1 MRHNIA
7 QEVDNRDCDSSSMES
22 GSPKKRT
29 TVRKSN
35 PKLDF
40 SSDSDTPHRKLRPRR
55 NEKLS
60 EAVIQ
65 KPGDVG
71 NDNRHGSDFD
81 SKLKVIIEPE
91 DFVSTDFGKSN
102 KMHSDENVV
111 ILKRMMDHIVSIM
124 SDDEHKPQLEKMY
137 GESEILEVK
146 NLIKSG
152 GNDREKVYQI
162 LKPSTLKIYKN
173 LNQPEHIGLFKGC
186 DIFSLKS
193 SPSHNEKVNQ
203 IVAELLQS
211 CSPDNKQST
220 SENVKKDKFI
230 KRLFTT
236 NNQTKEISE
245 SETKILDNETGI
257 SENGNKTRS
266 TNKNRRHKLTNRRKK
281 AKKIMKGQLQA
292 ESSPMIQEP
301 DVLELTE
308 LTNNNKNDVL
318 KENIDHTFEKE
329 ENFLPQN
336 FSIASPKF
344 YLTQNKKGIH
354 KLIGRKDF
362 VQEVIGNVVIC
373 GETEIE
379 GSNRIV
385 LSNDDIELDHQ
396 TEKKA
401 FNSSN
406 ANKDFVNDSSSSDI
420 ELKKEISLATSKE
433 LVRRNVEVIEIS
445 DDSSN
450 SDKDLVKHNN
460 LNVESHE
467 ILSPQGS
474 PLCEDGINK
483 LTDQIKLSG
492 SKENCFSELDSSRKV
507 SNTSA
512 ETNLRNSP
520 KNCIKTNK
528 KLKVEDSSE
537 SSCSSNSGS
546 DDESAKEDIQNPN
559 LEIITQ
565 KDLECNEALQ
575 MHTSDQLKQSIEEDN
590 SIKLTTKYN
599 NTIEQ
604 SIHKDQ
610 KLPKHSAKD
619 PELLK
624 ECSPFMDRFK
634 EKKSNKSNA
643 EVQLNKRKK
652 EIKRHKVTER
662 NHNKL
667 LNEKQEMAEHKLKHD
682 NEAPKKDKKKERK
695 KRGRTNM
702 NQNESTKTSKKPLEM
717 ANTTKNNSSISEPHI
732 SRKRTSK
739 KLSKD
744 NTDLDETMELLSKP
758 NTSSRA
764 SPLIKKECEK
774 QMKQKTLLK
783 TVITKQ
789 EDEEVA
795 TRLPGYETDS
805 SENEPTFNNGE
816 VNLNKTS
823 PNHCYEI
830 KFNSDNFEPNQND
843 YIALEYDIGNN
854 SDSSYEKMIK
864 EINSAKLEKI
874 NNGSKENV
882 ACLNEESNEATFET
896 SVGSKINGSDK
907 FTKGQKELDHLD
919 PEMVPTLIVG
929 KEDDDDDDDD
939 DDILDLLTP
948 NLDNM
953 FNQNETNTKNPL
965 NSQEYSSLT
974 MFQEG
979 SKERNQILTSPFET
993 NLNSN
998 SSLLHCKLN
1007 SAFNDFHPLPFNNSV
1022 VKSQR
1027 YSHDNSCPLVNY
1039 KSNSNLQTP
1048 EKKMLRRENLRRE
1061 KITGTEL
1068 IDHCKKR
1075 FRYDNTVTKC
1085 IEIQESNCMTSDS
1098 NFKKEV
1104 VKSPKVHFL
1113 PNFPDYKNKDNSDF
1127 DFSLCSTSPSI
1138 SSSQEDIYRNMYCDK
1153 DSYHYDCCLEVEKED
1168 TSVFTNN
1175 EILVKTAY
1183 VNNEPIGIMCPIDEG
1198 SFFSYKDKYQIRYT
1212 PELFVRKMKIKVR
1225 QQMELL
1231 KKPFMDN
1238 VVKNFMN
1245 KICEEYYKNGNCCS
1259 PLCVKKHL
1267 LPKEWYNMMA
1277 DEEAWAITNLIL
1289 TQAAQPPVSF
1299 CCSVLEWLGE
1309 VKKCKMKIMLVT
1321 EYFRR
1326 IKTFENCRTVWLAV
1340 LKALTISGF
1349 HEWEAVCCVLLY
1361 FYTDTCPSVT
1371 RNIMRYIGLE
1381 KRVYPNMWQSLQ
1393 PLVEIGFQLP
1403 NTIIRSLLELLCHD
1417 KNNNFSNDAILLI
1430 GLQVKKMKPMN
1441 LQRMDTLIQKFLEI
1455 HKQIFPVKMPL
1466 KSCLKEANK
1475 PREEH
1480 NLSRK
1485 RSQTFSTEDH
1495 PLLKKPLILNTA
1507 NSTSPNIRGVYEV
1520 EKVKAAL
1527 LRSFKAKNTPDIA
1540 NILFKYGGKKEYE
1553 VILAEELFTLIQ
1565 PEKNAFQL
1573 IKDIIHEIRISGNMK
1588 HSILI
1593 MARVCITFMLH
1604 FVINFSDWK
1613 LAFDFLLLIR
1623 ENHLNPIIMKPVCY
1637 EYSELRIAIT
1647 CSEINFY
1654 NKHYNSAIAILINNK
1669 LLYEDSSKWQISG
1682 SSREFHFVKQIIQF
1696 LFINFNS
1703 AKMVDVSYTLFKST
1717 MKSQNSL
1724 RVPIDLL
1731 DFYEPLLCN
1740 MFEKFD
1746 KYKHKLLS
1754 FYIQVN
1760 EIDSTVQLTGLSY
1773 RVLVIVAVRN
1783 DNFEVIKDL
1792 VSKAISTYV
1801 YPILEDKENVITLN
1815 TCLLQEEM
1823 KAYLVEWFR
1832 WDLNKSKDRS
1842 FLKHNVQIQF
1852 KLSKT
1857 DDFIECEQLPVPMIL
1872 NSVDPSLNCAV
1883 RRLQAVLSEFTKVP
1897 FQALNIKMK
1906 NDALYVPP
1914 ETTKLLIKSA
1924 KKMY

>member
-907 FTKGQKELDHLD
+907 FT
-919 PEMVPTLIVG
+919 
-929 KEDDDDDDDD
+929 
-939 DDILDLLTP
+939 
-948 NLDNM
+948 
-953 FNQNETNTKNPL
+953 
-965 NSQEYSSLT
+965 
-974 MFQEG
+974 
-979 SKERNQILTSPFET
+979 
-993 NLNSN
+993 
-998 SSLLHCKLN
+998 
-1007 SAFNDFHPLPFNNSV
+1007 
-1022 VKSQR
+1022 
-1027 YSHDNSCPLVNY
+1027 
-1039 KSNSNLQTP
+1039 
-1048 EKKMLRRENLRRE
+1048 
-1061 KITGTEL
+1061 
-1068 IDHCKKR
+1068 
-1075 FRYDNTVTKC
+1075 
-1085 IEIQESNCMTSDS
+1085 
-1098 NFKKEV
+1098 
-1104 VKSPKVHFL
+1104 
-1113 PNFPDYKNKDNSDF
+1113 
-1127 DFSLCSTSPSI
+1127 
-1138 SSSQEDIYRNMYCDK
+1138 
-1153 DSYHYDCCLEVEKED
+1153 
-1168 TSVFTNN
+1168 VFTNN